1 VGSAEETVDERRA
14 MSAAEVT
21 SSGLSTADLAARV
34 QRLEDIEAIRALFI
48 EYGKLA
54 DMKDWVGYSD
64 LFVEDGTFDSP
75 HSVGTV
81 TGSKEIR
88 ERLGSAYGDDPE
100 DAYHVFDNIEIAVE
114 GDRATARSLWT
125 YLRPGDNGG
134 PPQVL
139 MFGKYE
145 DELVRTDAG
154 WKFQLRRCGI

>member
-1 VGSAEETVDERRA
+1 MFDERRD
-14 MSAAEVT
+14 MSAVEVST
-21 SSGLSTADLAARV
+21 SPDSTAQLAARV

-48 EYGKLA
+48 AYGKLA
-54 DMKDWVGYSD
+54 DAKDWVKYSE

-88 ERLGSAYGDDPE
+88 ERLGSAYGEDPE
-100 DAYHVFDNIEIAVE
+100 DAFHLFDNIEIEVD

-125 YLRPGDNGG
+125 YLRPGAHGY
-134 PPQVL
+134 PPQAL

-145 DELVRTDAG
+145 DVLVRTDAG
-154 WKFQLRRCGI
+154 WKFQLRKCGI